1 MSTPNTEPYAITM
14 WDFSWLERRWPGAG
28 YEDWDEA
35 LSQLV
40 DRGYNAVRIDA
51 YPHLIAADPDREWE
65 LNPNWDTQSWGAQSS
80 VRVRPLPALTDFIR
94 RAREHGVRVSLSSW
108 FREDLDNTR
117 VHYNTPERFA
127 EMWITTLR
135 HIEKEGL
142 LDTLLFVDLCNEFP
156 LRVWAPWLYTEILAR
171 NVFRARPGDN
181 AGAIPPEAS
190 RTEAWVKEWTRDTVG
205 RVRAAFPQLKY
216 TYSYSSELAT
226 WRDQDVSSL
235 DLLEPHIWLANNE
248 FTDYYDKVGYRFE
261 KFSPAG
267 YDNVVQRGRQE
278 YLRNQDQYDASLF
291 RMIDNVADWSR
302 ATGKPL
308 CITECWSLVDYKDWP
323 GLEWDWILDINARA
337 VEYALGTG
345 RFVGVA
351 TSNFCGPQ
359 FVGMWREVEWH
370 RRLTTAIKTATIDE
384 DLRGA

>member
-1 MSTPNTEPYAITM
+1 MNIPAAEPYAITM

-51 YPHLIAADPDREWE
+51 YPHLIAANPDREWE
-65 LNPNWDTQSWGAQSS
+65 LFPNWDTQSWGAQSN
-80 VRVRPLPALTDFIR
+80 VRVRPLPALTEFLK
-94 RAREHGVRVSLSSW
+94 RARHHGVRVSLSSW
-108 FREDLDNTR
+108 FREDVANTR
-117 VHYNTPERFA
+117 VHYDTPERFSD
-127 EMWITTLR
+127 MWITTLR
-135 HIEKEGL
+135 HIEQEGL
-142 LDTLLFVDLCNEFP
+142 LDTLLFVDLCNEYP
-156 LRVWAPWLYTEILAR
+156 LRVWAPWLYTERLAQ
-171 NVFRARPGDN
+171 NVFRARRGDL
-181 AGAIPPEAS
+181 ADAVPPEAS
-190 RTEAWVKEWTRDTVG
+190 RTEAWVAEWMNGTID
-205 RVRAAFPQLKY
+205 RVRAAYPNLKY
-216 TYSYSSELAT
+216 TYSFSSELAT

-235 DLLEPHIWLANNE
+235 DLLETHIWLANNE

-267 YDNVVQRGRQE
+267 YDNVVQRGREEYYRGQE
-278 YLRNQDQYDASLF
+278 QYDASLF

-308 CITECWSLVDYKDWP
+308 AITECWSLVDYKDWP

-345 RFVGVA
+345 RFVGLA

-359 FVGMWREVEWH
+359 FVGMWREVDWH
-370 RRLTTAIKTATIDE
+370 RRLTTAIKSASIDE